1 MAMSKGKIILSVP
14 FCDKDQVKKLGAMWD
29 SGVKSWFIYSHFDLN
44 KFQKWITHYT
54 LRSDSFAIIKGLEH
68 CWRCGLG
75 SVVYAFY
82 LDFAQEIFTDDDG
95 DEYWEATP
103 NGIVVSS
110 IIHLLGVPKREISV
124 VSNGKI
130 MLDGSYI
137 ANHCEH
143 CSVKLGD
150 HYMFGEP
157 GGAFFPSE
165 SGPVATVVNRY
176 NEKFLADAAYSFGT
190 LSVI

>member
-1 MAMSKGKIILSVP
+1 MGKEKIILSVP

-29 SGVKSWFIYSHFDLN
+29 SSVKSWFIYSHFDLN
-44 KFQKWITHYT
+44 KFQKWIPYYT

-68 CWRCGLG
+68 CWRCDLR

-82 LDFAQEIFTDDDG
+82 LDSAQEIFTDDDG

-103 NGIVVSS
+103 NGIVVIS
-110 IIHLLGVPKREISV
+110 IIHLLDGPNREISV
-124 VSNGKI
+124 VSNGKVR
-130 MLDGSYI
+130 LDGSYI

-143 CSVKLGD
+143 CSAKLGD

-165 SGPVATVVNRY
+165 YGPVAKVVNRY
-176 NEKFLADAAYSFGT
+176 SEKFSADAAYSFSAS
-190 LSVI
+190 SVI